1 MARPGGGAEPEGAID
16 MLCRYRVKKGKE
28 ADFARLLADHWR
40 TLHRLG
46 LATDRPARV
55 LHCQD
60 KAGNIAFV
68 ELFSWKTGNA
78 AHTAHQTPEVMHL
91 WEPMGALCDD
101 MEFWNAHAVEG
112 ASLWS

>member
-1 MARPGGGAEPEGAID
+1 MTQHDGPVD

-28 ADFARLLADHWR
+28 AEFARLVHQHWG

-55 LHCQD
+55 VRGED
-60 KAGNIAFV
+60 KAGNVAFV
-68 ELFSWKTGNA
+68 ELFSWKSGA
-78 AHTAHQTPEVMHL
+78 SAHTAHQTPEVMRL

-101 MEFWNAHAVEG
+101 MEFWNAHAVAG
-112 ASLWS
+112 ASLWA